1 MARAKTT
8 KAQKMAIAYEKQQNG
23 ERLTNE
29 ELFLVQDAV
38 DAGTVPKFT
47 EPKPVKSETQ
57 AMPTKRRNVLGSHLI
72 SVAGFADRQPL
83 DTIGNCLDAVAS
95 YLAWNYEN
103 PIYSTE
109 YVKNGLTAGSSYT
122 VEKRRPVSLTA
133 FCLFAGWTY
142 AQYKRDCDRLAKQE
156 AETETVCSVLEART
170 VITDLLTTE
179 MDEGALTGL
188 YNADYMAK
196 LRGLRN
202 LSDVTSDGKDASAKS
217 LIVNV
222 LTDEAA
228 DNLKKLS
235 L

>member
-8 KAQKMAIAYEKQQNG
+8 KAQKMAIAYEKHKNG

-29 ELFLVQDAV
+29 EMFLVQDAV
-38 DAGTVPKFT
+38 DAGIAPKFV
-47 EPKPVKSETQ
+47 EPVKSTTQ
-57 AMPTKRRNVLGSHLI
+57 KIPEKRKNELSSHL
-72 SVAGFADRQPL
+72 VTFAAASFKERQPL
-83 DTIGNCLDAVAS
+83 DTVSNCLDAVAS
-95 YLAWNYEN
+95 YLAWNYDN
-103 PIYSTE
+103 PVYTKE
-109 YVKNGLTAGSSYT
+109 YVKSGLTAGTSYT

-142 AQYKRDCDRLAKQE
+142 AQYKRDCDRLAKRE
-156 AETETVCSVLEART
+156 AETESVCSVLEARS

-179 MDEGALTGL
+179 QDESALTGL
-188 YNADYMAK
+188 CNADYMAK
-196 LRGLRN
+196 LRGLRS
-202 LSDVTSDGKDASAKS
+202 LSDVTSDGKEASSKQ

-222 LTDEAA
+222 LTDEAS